1 MALPV
6 FPPEASTERP
16 TSLFWLG
23 VGFFIL
29 FLAAIGLELLR
40 RWGRRLRPVK
50 EEWRL
55 VEEICRD
62 EGLDEGEA
70 QCLRKLIERWAP
82 ETPLRV
88 ATDPRRFDRCIEQE
102 MNALSAHGSVQ
113 QFKETGAL
121 LRRVRERLE
130 SGWRPRPQGVRT
142 TRDLPAGQVVW
153 VSPTTSSTPR
163 WYAATIEDVD
173 EAYLHLI
180 ASKENKERPP
190 RFSPGDEVR
199 CQLSRPND
207 AQYAFTTALA
217 GCGEEDPPVWLLFHA
232 TRLERSQSRAYFRVP
247 YTERAALAMLGP
259 ADGPDGGPSVVKP
272 LPGVFHDLSA
282 GGFAAVVR
290 ELPGEDALLA
300 ARFEFTGQE
309 PLLVR
314 ARIIDVRPVS
324 SGRYL
329 VRAELVDIDEDAR
342 DVIARYV
349 LHRQQPMVAF
359 PGEPVP
365 EGTE

>member
-1 MALPV
+1 MADPV
-6 FPPEASTERP
+6 FSPGAPAEAP
-16 TSLFWLG
+16 AGLFWLG

-40 RWGRRLRPVK
+40 RWRRRRRQMTD
-50 EEWRL
+50 EWGL
-55 VEEICRD
+55 VEAICRENLLDD
-62 EGLDEGEA
+62 EEA
-70 QCLRKLIERWAP
+70 QCLGELIERWAP
-82 ETPLRV
+82 EAPLRV
-88 ATDPRRFDRCIEQE
+88 ATDPRRFDRCVEEE
-102 MNALSAHGSVQ
+102 MNALSAQGSAQ
-113 QFKETGAL
+113 QFKEAGAL

-130 SGWRPRPQGVRT
+130 SGWRPRRQGVRT

-173 EAYLHLI
+173 EAYLHLS

-190 RFSPGDEVR
+190 RFSPGDELR
-199 CQLSRPND
+199 CRLSRPND
-207 AQYAFTTALA
+207 ALYAFTTAGA
-217 GCGEEDPPVWLLFHA
+217 GGVGDARVWLLFHA
-232 TRLERSQSRAYFRVP
+232 TRLDRSQSRAYFRVP

-272 LPGVFHDLSA
+272 LSGVFRDLSA
-282 GGFAAVVR
+282 GGFAVLVH
-290 ELPGEDALLA
+290 ESPGEHALLA

-329 VRAELVDIDEDAR
+329 VRAEFVDMDEDAQ
-342 DVIARYV
+342 DAIARYV

-359 PGEPVP
+359 PSGPVP
-365 EGTE
+365 EGAE